1 MFHQFYI
8 RIEEI
13 QGICYRDV
21 HIESNKCDTTSSDSK
36 DLIISENIEFLEN
49 DTTDNFDNIS
59 VDHDYFDEN
68 SGN

>member
-13 QGICYRDV
+13 QGICYRDG